1 MPSYKPR
8 AVICTCQECT
18 QGDPNGKHWAKNTFA
33 AHRLQVERLQ
43 QPEPP
48 LTFSQPGDLSGAEIE
63 QATLLAFTTALMD
76 NGPNSDFRFTS
87 SDNLQSNTSQLGT
100 TNVEGMNYSED
111 VLEALS
117 TGVAHLSLETSV
129 GSSLDR
135 QTARKE
141 RSKRTLLAKQSL
153 TNADAQIE
161 TCWAILADE
170 QVLPNAIQGVQTRI
184 SSITTVIK
192 NVTRDTPSIKQ
203 MKVVMIGRL
212 NALDA
217 HVSAIRFSNGGD
229 MKNPMVFVSSKSAML
244 CLC

>member
-1 MPSYKPR
+1 
-8 AVICTCQECT
+8 
-18 QGDPNGKHWAKNTFA
+18 
-33 AHRLQVERLQ
+33 
-43 QPEPP
+43 
-48 LTFSQPGDLSGAEIE
+48 
-63 QATLLAFTTALMD
+63 MD

-117 TGVAHLSLETSV
+117 TGVAHLSLKTSV

-153 TNADAQIE
+153 TNANAQIE

-170 QVLPNAIQGVQTRI
+170 QVLPNAIQGVRTCI

-203 MKVVMIGRL
+203 MEGILIRRL
-212 NALDA
+212 NVLDA
-217 HVSAIRFSNGGD
+217 HVSAYFSYLL
-229 MKNPMVFVSSKSAML
+229 FQWW
-244 CLC
+244 